1 MWLLGRCASVLLG
14 LCATVALWQVVA
26 HCTVIELVMSG
37 LKKKKEKHYAQTLI
51 LVNSRLAKL
60 FISCLVIFGAMKEL
74 RGDVVAG

>member
-37 LKKKKEKHYAQTLI
+37 LKKKEEEEIAVLCCHLWDI
-51 LVNSRLAKL
+51 H
-60 FISCLVIFGAMKEL
+60 
-74 RGDVVAG
+74 

>member
-37 LKKKKEKHYAQTLI
+37 LTRKKKENL
-51 LVNSRLAKL
+51 L
-60 FISCLVIFGAMKEL
+60 FCAATCGTFIE
-74 RGDVVAG
+74 